1 MAVENEMK
9 NDRYYRYMQGDDIVK
24 AKYALVLDD
33 NGYMAQV
40 LSKIKIKK
48 EDFLYLCRI
57 AIESQKLNSL
67 QILLEIYHTFW
78 TQDVFDELVSY
89 IKKYRRYEMASFI
102 SEFIDKANA
111 YHTSVKEWNEHVR
124 ENKRKKAE
132 QTQATLEPPQPEKKP
147 NVFQR
152 IFRFLFKKK

>member
-111 YHTSVKEWNEHVR
+111 YHASVKEWNAHVR
-124 ENKRKKAE
+124 ENKRKKSE
-132 QTQATLEPPQPEKKP
+132 QTQAMLEPPQPEKKL
-147 NVFQR
+147 NVFLR